1 MESDYLTS
9 TSPPGLEQGTVSGA
23 RDGRH
28 SLWQLGTYLAS
39 KIALGLLLFF
49 YIGVWPIDML

>member
-1 MESDYLTS
+1 MEGDYLTS
-9 TSPPGLEQGTVSGA
+9 ASPPGLEQGTVPGA

-49 YIGVWPIDML
+49 YIGV